1 MLYRQHLPLTH
12 PPSVTLIYE
21 SCECVKWRLIHSKTA
36 LTPQEKV
43 ELGGILEE
51 IQYMCGG
58 GLQDIEHDDRSALQ
72 KVFTRTNLVCSSP
85 IEIPYY
91 SANAHE
97 PLCFHCGSKEI
108 TDGDS
113 EDLDLQHK
121 YPICAQEAPHN
132 QTKRRACPTTLGV
145 KRNKTSKLFS

>member
-1 MLYRQHLPLTH
+1 M
-12 PPSVTLIYE
+12 
-21 SCECVKWRLIHSKTA
+21 KWRLIHSKTA
-36 LTPQEKV
+36 LTPHEKV

-72 KVFTRTNLVCSSP
+72 KVFTRTYLVCSSP

-121 YPICAQEAPHN
+121 YPICAQCWL
-132 QTKRRACPTTLGV
+132 TRRP
-145 KRNKTSKLFS
+145 S